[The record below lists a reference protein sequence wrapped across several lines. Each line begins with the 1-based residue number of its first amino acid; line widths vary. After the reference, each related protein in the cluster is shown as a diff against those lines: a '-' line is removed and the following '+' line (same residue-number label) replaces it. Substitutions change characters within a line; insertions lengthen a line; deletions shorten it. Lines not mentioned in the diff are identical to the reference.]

1 MSFTTA
7 KVSRGSS
14 AFKVL
19 YLTQGKE
26 NSCPIGGRG
35 RPFGLLSTLVWSL
48 WAPFFST
55 EWGEPKG
62 LCLTQGSTSASSG

>member
-7 KVSRGSS
+7 KVSRGFS

-26 NSCPIGGRG
+26 NSCPVGGRG
-35 RPFGLLSTLVWSL
+35 RPYGLLSTLVWSL
-48 WAPFFST
+48 WAPF
-55 EWGEPKG
+55 
-62 LCLTQGSTSASSG
+62 SSRVGGA